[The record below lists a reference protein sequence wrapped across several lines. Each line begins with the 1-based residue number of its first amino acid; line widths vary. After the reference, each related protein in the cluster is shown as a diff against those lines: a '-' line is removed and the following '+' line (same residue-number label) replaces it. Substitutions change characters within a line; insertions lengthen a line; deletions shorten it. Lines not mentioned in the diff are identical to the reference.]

1 MNIKLLKEHEVDSKE
16 MRAYYSVEIV
26 RMIETGKPVIGMD
39 ADLMRAVGLLPYQK
53 DHQDNIIDCG
63 IAEAN
68 MAGVAAGLSA
78 EGFIPF
84 IHSFAAFASRRCFDQ
99 VYMSGAYAKLNVK
112 VVGSD
117 PGVASALN
125 GGTHQGDEDMALM
138 TSVPTMT
145 VVEPSDPTMLVNL
158 LPKIAGTYGMFYLR
172 LFRNNAKKIYE
183 PGSDFDIGKAVML
196 KDGSDATII
205 ACGLEVYE
213 AIKAAE
219 LLAEESISVRVLD
232 MFTIKPIDR
241 ASVIAAAKDTGA
253 IITAENHNI
262 IGGLGAAVA
271 EVVCS
276 EHPVPMGRIGVQDV
290 FGEVG
295 TVPALMEHFG
305 LTAEHIAKKVK
316 EVIAKK
322 TEDRKCKLL

>member
-1 MNIKLLKEHEVDSKE
+1 MNIKLLKQPEMDKKE
-16 MRAYYSVEIV
+16 MRAYYAEEIV
-26 RMIETGKPVIGMD
+26 RMIDEGKPVVGMD

-53 DHQDNIIDCG
+53 DHQRNIIDCG

-78 EGFIPF
+78 EGFVPF

-138 TSVPTMT
+138 TSIPTMT
-145 VVEPSDPTMLVNL
+145 VIEPSDPTMLVNI
-158 LPKIAGTYGMFYLR
+158 LPKIADTYGMFYMR
-172 LFRNNAKKIYE
+172 LFRSHAKKIYE
-183 PGSDFDIGKAVML
+183 EGSDFDIGKAVML
-196 KDGSDATII
+196 RNGKDATII

-213 AIKAAE
+213 AVKAADI
-219 LLAEESISVRVLD
+219 LAEEGISVRVLD
-232 MFTIKPIDR
+232 MFTIKPVDR
-241 ASVIAAAKDTGA
+241 DAVVVAAKDTGA
-253 IITAENHNI
+253 IVTAENHNV

-271 EVVCS
+271 EVVCG
-276 EHPVPMGRIGVQDV
+276 ECPVPMGRIGVQDV

-295 TVPALMEHFG
+295 SIPALMEHFG
-305 LTAEHIAKKVK
+305 LTATSIAQKVR
-316 EVIAKK
+316 EVINKK
-322 TEDRKCKLL
+322 